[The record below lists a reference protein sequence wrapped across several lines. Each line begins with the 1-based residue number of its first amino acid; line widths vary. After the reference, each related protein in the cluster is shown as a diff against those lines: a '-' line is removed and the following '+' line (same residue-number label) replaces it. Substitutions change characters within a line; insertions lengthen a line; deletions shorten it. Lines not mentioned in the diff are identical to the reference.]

1 MQSKRYSL
9 YEDIVPRF
17 FETRSST
24 PSIRKIRKFNNNNNN
39 NNDSQNSNDRKI
51 FLSRN
56 SMHEGTALFEILS
69 PLLPLKRSNK
79 RPLCTVSINFEA
91 TRFNIDLSTFI
102 SKIDFRSGMKLIRQ
116 HRDAVAVSDETR
128 EQAVRGGKAGGG
140 QAACRWLRFKGKED
154 SCRLPASPVCARRLS
169 DYLGASR
176 QSGSGPG

>member
-1 MQSKRYSL
+1 
-9 YEDIVPRF
+9 
-17 FETRSST
+17 
-24 PSIRKIRKFNNNNNN
+24 
-39 NNDSQNSNDRKI
+39 
-51 FLSRN
+51 
-56 SMHEGTALFEILS
+56 
-69 PLLPLKRSNK
+69 
-79 RPLCTVSINFEA
+79 
-91 TRFNIDLSTFI
+91 
-102 SKIDFRSGMKLIRQ
+102 MKLIRQ

>member
-1 MQSKRYSL
+1 MRGHCAILQNALFNPS
-9 YEDIVPRF
+9 
-17 FETRSST
+17 

-39 NNDSQNSNDRKI
+39 NNSQNSQTTEKYFYRVI
-51 FLSRN
+51 RCT
-56 SMHEGTALFEILS
+56 HEGTAVCS
-69 PLLPLKRSNK
+69 SRRSSKYYPLLKRSNK

-116 HRDAVAVSDETR
+116 HHRDAVAVSDETR
-128 EQAVRGGKAGGG
+128 EQAVRGGGGQRGG

-154 SCRLPASPVCARRLS
+154 SCCLPASPVCARRLS

>member
-24 PSIRKIRKFNNNNNN
+24 PSIRKIRKFNNNNN
-39 NNDSQNSNDRKI
+39 DSQNSNDRKI

-56 SMHEGTALFEILS
+56 SMHVRRNGALRNII